1 MLRACVIGAGSSG
14 LAAGKALKDAGV
26 EFDLF
31 ESSDR
36 VGGLWVYENPNGKA
50 AAYRGLHSNAP
61 KPLMGY
67 AEYPLPDDLPD
78 YPSHWDFA
86 KYFASYAD
94 HFGVTPSI
102 RFRTTVEKVVPS
114 DRGGHDVTLDDGT
127 TTHYDAVLVANGH
140 HWNPRLPDPMF
151 PGEFDGTL
159 MHSRDYRDPTFAHG
173 KRVVVV
179 GFGNSAVDIASEISE
194 LAEATFL
201 SVRRGVHIMPKYV
214 FGMAAP
220 LWMVNAM
227 SYKVPR
233 RLVSPIFRAV
243 AGKPSD
249 YGLPVPDHKF
259 GDAHP
264 TMSARIMDR
273 LQHGKVIGK
282 PQIQSLEGDQIQ
294 FADGTVEK
302 ADLVICC
309 TGYTITF
316 PFFDQDYIDAPGNRI
331 RLYRRVVPT
340 DKPGVFFVG
349 LCQPLGAIQPIAEQ
363 QGKWIAGVLT
373 GKYALPGSEEMER
386 EIARDEEALGKRFY
400 DSTRHTI
407 QLDHYR
413 YLKTMR
419 SEMAKGRRRAAAAA

>member
-1 MLRACVIGAGSSG
+1 MARACVIGAGSSG

-26 EFDLF
+26 DFDIF

-86 KYFASYAD
+86 RYFASYAD

-102 RFRTTVEKVVPS
+102 RFRTTVEKVVP
-114 DRGGHDVTLDDGT
+114 REGGGHDVTLDDGT
-127 TTHYDAVLVANGH
+127 SAHYDAVLVANGH

-151 PGEFDGTL
+151 PGELNGTV
-159 MHSRDYRDPTFAHG
+159 MHSRDYRDPTLAHG

-194 LAEATFL
+194 LADATFL

-227 SYKVPR
+227 SYKLPR
-233 RLVSPIFRAV
+233 RLVSPIFRMV

-273 LQHGKVIGK
+273 LQHGKVVGK
-282 PQIQSLEGDQIQ
+282 PQIQALEGDRVR
-294 FADGTVEK
+294 FTDGTTEGV
-302 ADLVICC
+302 DLVICC

-316 PFFDQDYIDAPGNRI
+316 PFFDAGYIDAPGNRI
-331 RLYRRVVPT
+331 SLYRRVIPP
-340 DKPGVFFVG
+340 DKPGVFFIG

-363 QGKWIAGVLT
+363 QGKWVAGVLT
-373 GKYALPGSEEMER
+373 GEYALPGPEEMKR

-413 YLKTMR
+413 YLKAMR